1 MTKAEDAA
9 RLAEKVLHAVADPLS
24 LDGHDLHVT
33 ASVGIAVY
41 PVDGTDPDTLLLSA
55 DAAMY
60 RAKEQ
65 GRNNYQLC
73 APGMNDRALERMA
86 LEGRLRRAIEG
97 EELVL
102 HYQPVVHAGTG
113 QVVGTEA
120 LLRWQHPER
129 GLLMPD
135 QFIPVAEESRL
146 ILPIGEWVLR
156 AACHQLRVWQEA
168 GFPELRMSVNLS
180 ARQFQQPGLVA
191 SVREALQGAGLS
203 PRFLELEITE
213 SIAMSNV
220 AWTAEVLEA
229 LQGLGI
235 RISID
240 DFGTGQSS
248 LSYLKHFPL
257 STLKVDRSFVR
268 DIAVDPENEAIV
280 NAVIALA
287 HVLGLSVIAEGVETE
302 DQLAFL
308 RRAGCEEFQG
318 YLFSRPLGAEAVLGL
333 ILANAART

>member
-1 MTKAEDAA
+1 M
-9 RLAEKVLHAVADPLS
+9 
-24 LDGHDLHVT
+24 
-33 ASVGIAVY
+33 
-41 PVDGTDPDTLLLSA
+41 
-55 DAAMY
+55 
-60 RAKEQ
+60 
-65 GRNNYQLC
+65 
-73 APGMNDRALERMA
+73 
-86 LEGRLRRAIEG
+86 
-97 EELVL
+97 
-102 HYQPVVHAGTG
+102 
-113 QVVGTEA
+113 
-120 LLRWQHPER
+120 
-129 GLLMPD
+129 
-135 QFIPVAEESRL
+135 
-146 ILPIGEWVLR
+146 
-156 AACHQLRVWQEA
+156 
-168 GFPELRMSVNLS
+168 
-180 ARQFQQPGLVA
+180 
-191 SVREALQGAGLS
+191 REALQGAGLS

-333 ILANAART
+333 ILTNAART